1 MFVLTKKEGSF
12 ESGTYA
18 TYDVDGITMLQFFV
32 DKDDATTY
40 NEQLSAIGYELSV
53 TETPD
58 DAVDKLCDM
67 LGYAY
72 TIAEPGEVVIPRFE
86 TMTDLFD
93 L

>member
-1 MFVLTKKEGSF
+1 MFVLTKEEGSF

-18 TYDVDGITMLQFFV
+18 TYDVDGITMVQFFV
-32 DKDDATTY
+32 NKDDAMTY
-40 NEQLSAIGYELSV
+40 NVQLSAIGYDLSV

-58 DAVDKLCDM
+58 DSVDKLCDM

-72 TIAEPGEVVIPRFE
+72 TIVEPGEVVVPRFE
-86 TMTDLFD
+86 TMTDVLK

>member
-1 MFVLTKKEGSF
+1 MFVLTREEGSF

-32 DKDDATTY
+32 DKDDAMTY

-58 DAVDKLCDM
+58 ESVDKICDM

-72 TIAEPGEVVIPRFE
+72 TIVEPGEVVIPRFE
-86 TMTDLFD
+86 TMTDVLN

>member
-1 MFVLTKKEGSF
+1 MFVLTREEGSF

-58 DAVDKLCDM
+58 ESVDKICDM

-72 TIAEPGEVVIPRFE
+72 TIVEPGEVVIPRFE
-86 TMTDLFD
+86 TMTDVLN

>member
-1 MFVLTKKEGSF
+1 MFVLTREEGSF

-32 DKDDATTY
+32 DKDDAMTY

-58 DAVDKLCDM
+58 ESVDKICDM

-72 TIAEPGEVVIPRFE
+72 TIVEPGEVVIPRFE